1 MKVGE
6 SVLKLKLKDG
16 MLLVSSGSGPLD
28 FFVFH
33 LFSKVNSK
41 RN

>member
-1 MKVGE
+1 MKVREGIVE
-6 SVLKLKLKDG
+6 LKPKDG
-16 MLLVSSGSGPLD
+16 MLLVSSGSGPLN